1 MKKLLLSLIT
11 VSLSFGSMNAQQ
23 SVELA
28 NTGITRIEVLG
39 EQDGVVVLKATM
51 GELRQQQV
59 STPQGTALIPVLGKG
74 TPLLERGFP
83 DLPKLTASV
92 IIPDHG
98 TSAVEVVDARYVDY
112 QDVSV
117 APSKGNLY
125 RNIDPATIPYTYAPA
140 YQQDA
145 FFPATPAAV
154 RSPFILRDHRGL
166 TVVFHPVQYNPVTRV
181 LRVYQDIT
189 VEVRTTGSG
198 GINTLERADDP
209 TRIPSEFLHTYDRH
223 FLNHGADGSRYTPVS
238 DEGKLLIV
246 CHPAYVQQ
254 MAPFVAW
261 KKQKGIATELVTFAS
276 VGTTAQQL
284 KDFVANYYASN
295 ELTFL
300 LIVGD
305 FEHIPAF
312 ETSYGFSDN
321 AFGYILGDDA
331 YPEVIVGRFSAETQG
346 QVTTMV
352 NRTLAYEKFAQ
363 TDNGN
368 GGAGWYARA
377 MGIASEEGDGYGH
390 NGLIDYEHSRIIGE
404 KLMSFTYTSYA
415 EMYEGSQGGTD
426 APEHPT
432 YQMVAQAVDQG
443 LSFVNYT
450 GHGSMNQCGTSG
462 FSNTDADNLVNVG
475 KYPFWVAVACQN
487 GVFFGGTCIA
497 ESMARAEH
505 NGQPAGSIG
514 FYGATI
520 NQSWAPPMSGQMEM
534 TDILTRSYADNIQR
548 SIGGIGVNG
557 IMKTLDDYGDG
568 GVDIMD
574 TWVLFGD
581 PTAYMRTANPATLA
595 VNHAMSTPLVTQQI
609 AFSSPTPDAF
619 VALTVNGE
627 IIGTGYMVGGSVT
640 IDIAP
645 LTSLDPIVVTGT
657 AFNHTSYLGDIAVV
671 PAEGPFVSSNVHVV
685 NDLLANNNQ
694 MLDYNEAAL
703 LNVSLANLGLSTA
716 NGVEATL
723 STSSPYITITDNHH
737 VWGDITNGN
746 ALLQSGAYAVQV
758 ADDVPDQQVAVFTL
772 TITDTDGNT
781 WTSSFSLLVNAPV
794 LSCGSFDIDD
804 SAGNGNGRLE
814 SGETATLRFEL
825 SNTGHADANEIL
837 AQLNNVGA
845 YLNMLD
851 PNVQLSQLNAGQS
864 LVVQMVVTV
873 ADQIPAGSTVSLEFE
888 AQTGVYATDCSFN
901 EAFNLVIEDWESNAF
916 DQHEWSSYGAA
927 EWFTTDQQPYEGS
940 YCSQSG
946 AVGDGMSTML
956 ELTIDSILE
965 GQTISFARK
974 VSCEEGWDFL
984 RFHMDGALMG
994 EWTGELAWDVVS
1006 YPVSAGE
1013 HTFLWEY
1020 FKDAECCTGGADA
1033 AWIDEVV
1040 LPQTEQT
1047 FVHTS
1052 ISEISTATGLN
1063 VFPNPTNGQASIRFS
1078 LPKEGPVRLELFDTQ
1093 GRSVHVLHDG
1103 RMAGGTHTI
1112 TTDVRMAAGI
1122 YPVRLTTAG
1131 GVDRTRIV
1139 VVE

>member
-1 MKKLLLSLIT
+1 MKKHLLALLLTALPF
-11 VSLSFGSMNAQQ
+11 VVLQAQQ
-23 SVELA
+23 SVLLS
-28 NTGITRIEVLG
+28 NTGITDIEVLN
-39 EQDGVVVLKATM
+39 ESEGVVVLKATV
-51 GELRQQQV
+51 GEVRQQSV
-59 STPQGTALIPVLGKG
+59 STPQGTAIIPVLSKG
-74 TPLLERGFP
+74 TPMLERGFP
-83 DLPKLTASV
+83 DLPKLTSSI

-98 TSAVEVVDARYVDY
+98 TSVVEVIDARYVEY
-112 QDVSV
+112 QNVSV

-125 RNIDPATIPYTYAPA
+125 RNVDPNTIPYTYGPA

-145 FFPATPAAV
+145 FFPSTPADV
-154 RSPFILRDHRGL
+154 RNPFILRDHRGL

-198 GINTLERADDP
+198 GINTLERADGT
-209 TRIPSEFLHTYDRH
+209 TRVPSEFLHTYDRH
-223 FLNHGADGSRYTPVS
+223 FLNHGADGSRYTPIP

-254 MAPFVAW
+254 MTPFVAW

-276 VGTTAQQL
+276 VGTAAQQL
-284 KDFVANYYASN
+284 KNYVANYYASN
-295 ELTFL
+295 GLTFL

-312 ETSYGFSDN
+312 ETSYGYSDN

-331 YPEVIVGRFSAETQG
+331 YPEVIVGRFSAETQAH
-346 QVTTMV
+346 VTTMV

-377 MGIASEEGDGYGH
+377 MGIASEEGAGYGH
-390 NGLIDYEHSRIIGE
+390 NGLADHEHSRLIGE

-415 EMYEGSQGGTD
+415 EMYEGSQGGAD
-426 APEHPT
+426 APGHPT

-462 FSNTDADNLVNVG
+462 FSGTDADNLTNVG
-475 KYPFWVAVACQN
+475 KYPFWVSVACQN

-497 ESMARAEH
+497 ESMARSEH

-534 TDILTRSYADNIQR
+534 TGILIRSYADNIQR

-557 IMKTLDDYGDG
+557 IMQTLDDYGNG

-581 PTAYMRTANPATLA
+581 PTAYMRTANPVTLT
-595 VNHAMSTPLVTQQI
+595 VNHTMSTPLVTQQI
-609 AFSSPTPDAF
+609 SFNSATPDAF

-640 IDIAP
+640 INIAP

-671 PAEGPFVSSNVHVV
+671 PAEGPFVSSNLHVV
-685 NDLLANNNQ
+685 NDVQANNNQ
-694 MLDYNEAAL
+694 MLDYSEAAL

-737 VWGDITNGN
+737 VWGDITDGN
-746 ALLQSGAYAVQV
+746 SLLQTGAYAVQV
-758 ADDVPDQQVAVFTL
+758 ADDVPDQHVAVFTL
-772 TITDTDGNT
+772 VITDTDVNT
-781 WTSSFSLLVNAPV
+781 WTSSFSLIVNAPV
-794 LSCGSFDIDD
+794 LSCGSLSVDD
-804 SAGNGNGRLE
+804 SNGNGNGRLE
-814 SGETATLRFEL
+814 SGETATLRFEVSNAGHAAVTGVLNQL
-825 SNTGHADANEIL
+825 SNFGP
-837 AQLNNVGA
+837 
-845 YLNMLD
+845 YLQVMN
-851 PNVQLSQLNAGQS
+851 PSVQLTQLNAGQT

-873 ADQIPAGSTVSLEFE
+873 ADQIPAGISVSLEFD
-888 AQTGVYATDCSFN
+888 AQAGAYSTDCSFS
-901 EAFNLVIEDWESNAF
+901 EAYNLVVEDWETNTF
-916 DQHEWSSYGAA
+916 DQHGWSSYGAA
-927 EWFTTDQQPYEGS
+927 EWFTTTHQPYEGV

-946 AVGDGMSTML
+946 AIGDGMSTML

-965 GQTISFARK
+965 AQTISFARK
-974 VSCEEGWDFL
+974 VSCEDGWDFL
-984 RFHMDGALMG
+984 RFHIDDELMG
-994 EWTGELAWDVVS
+994 EWTGEVAWDVVS
-1006 YPVSAGE
+1006 YPVSAGI
-1013 HTFLWEY
+1013 HTFMWEY
-1020 FKDAECCTGGADA
+1020 WKDPECCTGGADA

-1040 LPQTEQT
+1040 LPQTEQV
-1047 FVHTS
+1047 FIHTS
-1052 ISEISTATGLN
+1052 ISELETGTGLS
-1063 VFPNPTNGQASIRFS
+1063 VFPNPSNGQASIRFT
-1078 LPKEGPVRLELFDTQ
+1078 LLNEGPVRLELFDAQ
-1093 GRSVHVLHDG
+1093 GRSVQLLHNG
-1103 RMAGGTHTI
+1103 SMAGGTHVI
-1112 TTDVRMAAGI
+1112 ATDVRLAAGI
-1122 YPVRLTTAG
+1122 YPVRLTTAA
-1131 GVDRTRIV
+1131 GVDMARIIV
-1139 VVE
+1139 ME

>member
-1 MKKLLLSLIT
+1 MKKHLLALLLTALPF
-11 VSLSFGSMNAQQ
+11 VVLQAQQ
-23 SVELA
+23 SVLLS
-28 NTGITRIEVLG
+28 NTGITNIEVLN
-39 EQDGVVVLKATM
+39 ESESSVVLKATV
-51 GELRQQQV
+51 GEVRQKSV
-59 STPQGTALIPVLGKG
+59 STPQGTAIIPLLGKG

-98 TSAVEVVDARYVDY
+98 TSVIEVIDARYVEY
-112 QDVSV
+112 QNVSV

-125 RNIDPATIPYTYAPA
+125 RNIDPATIPYTYGPA

-223 FLNHGADGSRYTPVS
+223 FLNHGADVSRYTPVP
-238 DEGKLLIV
+238 DEGSLLIV

-261 KKQKGIATELVTFAS
+261 KKQKGIATELVTFTS

-284 KDFVANYYASN
+284 KDYVAGYYALKG
-295 ELTFL
+295 LTFL

-312 ETSYGFSDN
+312 ETSYGYSDN

-331 YPEVIVGRFSAETQG
+331 YPEVIVGRFSAETQAH
-346 QVTTMV
+346 VTTMV

-390 NGLIDYEHSRIIGE
+390 NGLIDYEHSRLIGE
-404 KLMSFTYTSYA
+404 KLMSFTYTDYA
-415 EMYEGSQGGTD
+415 EMYEGSQGGAD
-426 APEHPT
+426 APGHPT

-462 FSNTDADNLVNVG
+462 FSGTDADNLTNVG
-475 KYPFWVAVACQN
+475 KYPFWVSVACQN

-497 ESMARAEH
+497 ENMARSEH
-505 NGQPAGSIG
+505 NGQPSGSIG

-557 IMKTLDDYGDG
+557 IMQTLDDYGNG

-581 PTAYMRTANPATLA
+581 PTAYMRTANPATLT
-595 VNHAMSTPLVTQQI
+595 VNHTISTPLVTQQI
-609 AFSSPTPDAF
+609 SFNSATPDSF

-671 PAEGPFVSSNVHVV
+671 AAEGPFVSSNLHVV
-685 NDLLANNNQ
+685 NDVLANNNQ

-737 VWGDITNGN
+737 VWGDITDGN
-746 ALLQSGAYAVQV
+746 SLLQTGAYAMQV
-758 ADDVPDQQVAVFTL
+758 ASFVPDQHVAVFTL

-781 WTSSFSLLVNAPV
+781 WNSSFSLLVNAPV
-794 LSCGSFDIDD
+794 LSCGSFSVDD
-804 SAGNGNGRLE
+804 SNGNGNGRLE
-814 SGETATLRFEL
+814 SGETVTLRFEV
-825 SNTGHADANEIL
+825 SNAGHAAASAVLTQLGNFAPYL
-837 AQLNNVGA
+837 QVMNPSVQLTQLNE
-845 YLNMLD
+845 
-851 PNVQLSQLNAGQS
+851 GQS

-873 ADQIPAGSTVSLEFE
+873 ADQIPAGSSVSLDFG
-888 AQTGVYATDCSFN
+888 AQAGAYSTACSFT
-901 EAFNLVIEDWESNAF
+901 ESLNLVVEDWESNAF
-916 DQHEWSSYGAA
+916 DQHAWSSFGDA

-946 AVGDGMSTML
+946 AIGDGMSTML

-965 GQTISFARK
+965 GQSISFARK
-974 VSCEEGWDFL
+974 VSCEDGWDFL
-984 RFHMDGALMG
+984 RFHMDGALVG
-994 EWTGELAWDVVS
+994 EWTGEVAWGVVS

-1033 AWIDEVV
+1033 AWIDEVI
-1040 LPQTEQT
+1040 LPQTEQA
-1047 FVHTS
+1047 FIHTS
-1052 ISEISTATGLN
+1052 ISELGTGAGLS
-1063 VFPNPTNGQASIRFS
+1063 VFPNPSNGQAAIRFS

-1093 GRSVHVLHDG
+1093 GRLIQVLHDG
-1103 RMAGGTHTI
+1103 RMASGTHVI

-1139 VVE
+1139 VVD